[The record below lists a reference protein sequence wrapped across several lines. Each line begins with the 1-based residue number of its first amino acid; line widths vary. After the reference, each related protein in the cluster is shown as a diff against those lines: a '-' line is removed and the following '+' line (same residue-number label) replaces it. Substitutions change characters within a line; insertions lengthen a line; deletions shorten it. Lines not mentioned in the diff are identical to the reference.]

1 MLYLDYA
8 KKVEEGYIL
17 NFFADSEDD
26 IKEVS
31 GGKEFIT
38 KNGTNYGAPL
48 PSSTVVITMPDK
60 SRKTYI
66 LDDGNNWVV
75 GGEPSG
81 AVVEANVETTD
92 NDEELVSLKV
102 GDKAYKNSKMIP
114 CKSTVLPS
122 DEALRGVEYNEK
134 VYRIPTGMI
143 PSNSTALVTGG
154 VVENAEYNGEI
165 YNIGGFNKKFYQK
178 IVLAISDTPSYS
190 GGVYQYDITRVTCHD
205 GRGYTNYE
213 NDKDIATFLGPQLS
227 NENNIYVIEN
237 HYYVVVE
244 SDYGASILKDI
255 YSSIYFWIVGNE
267 NKVFLF
273 DPMFIGNLSSND
285 GKISYNDQTDVT
297 ERTYMCLLLTYNYDM
312 SDRSLRNFD
321 NRGNPIIDVKF
332 DMNNAIIRVDT
343 LQNDQIVRN
352 EYNFIT
358 LTSTVTELGPLGG
371 DGLVPYTGTAVPGT
385 DLKQVEYKGTVYNV
399 GGGLIPYT
407 GEEAATEDLN
417 KVEYNGT
424 VYNIGGSSK
433 PIVYVRID
441 DPTNYVDPVRP
452 LNNDGSIMSK
462 DDYLALVGQYESG
475 AIDIRFFADTT
486 NDITYNVLESR
497 QETLCNVIQNK
508 SLIIAVPKEVTIDGS
523 TFAVCKM
530 IEIKYI
536 PYEG

>member
-26 IKEVS
+26 IEEVS

-81 AVVEANVETTD
+81 AVVEANVATTD
-92 NDEELVSLKV
+92 QDEELVSLKV
-102 GDKAYKNSKMIP
+102 GDKTYKNSKMIP
-114 CKSTVLPS
+114 YESTVLPS

-134 VYRIPTGMI
+134 VYRIPTGMTPAI
-143 PSNSTALVTGG
+143 STALVTGG

-178 IVLAISDTPSYS
+178 IVLVTSNAPSYS
-190 GGVYQYDITRVTCHD
+190 DGLYQYDITRVTCHD

-213 NDKDIATFLGPQLS
+213 NDKDIVTFLGQQLI
-227 NENNIYVIEN
+227 NENNIYVMEN

-244 SDYGASILKDI
+244 NDYAPPMLKDI
-255 YSSIYFWIVGNE
+255 YSSRYFWIVSNE

-273 DPMFIGNLSSND
+273 DPMFIGYLSSND
-285 GKISYNDQTDVT
+285 GKISYNGQTDVT
-297 ERTYMCLLLTYNYDM
+297 EMTYRCLFVTYTYDM
-312 SDRSLRNFD
+312 SNRSLCNFD

-332 DMNNAIIRVDT
+332 DMDNSIIRIDT

-352 EYNFIT
+352 EYNFTT
-358 LTSTVTELGPLGG
+358 LNVSTSQLGSFG
-371 DGLVPYTGTAVPGT
+371 
-385 DLKQVEYKGTVYNV
+385 
-399 GGGLIPYT
+399 
-407 GEEAATEDLN
+407 
-417 KVEYNGT
+417 
-424 VYNIGGSSK
+424 GGSSGGVQ
-433 PIVYVRID
+433 IVVLQSTTPFINID
-441 DPTNYVDPVRP
+441 KECSVNFTNQEEYYALIDKYLSGQVIIRVKSSGSGGYYKMVDIVGAV
-452 LNNDGSIMSK
+452 DGRGTGATADLYYIEEEF
-462 DDYLALVGQYESG
+462 DDSLHKSY
-475 AIDIRFFADTT
+475 IRFI
-486 NDITYNVLESR
+486 NITPVYSE
-497 QETLCNVIQNK
+497 
-508 SLIIAVPKEVTIDGS
+508 
-523 TFAVCKM
+523 
-530 IEIKYI
+530 
-536 PYEG
+536 

>member
-26 IKEVS
+26 IEEVS

-81 AVVEANVETTD
+81 VAVEANVETTD

-114 CKSTVLPS
+114 YKSTVLPS
-122 DEALRGVEYNEK
+122 DEALQGVEYNEK
-134 VYRIPTGMI
+134 VYRIPTGMT
-143 PSNSTALVTGG
+143 PVDTSALVTGG

-165 YNIGGFNKKFYQK
+165 YNIGGFNKKFYQE
-178 IVLAISDTPSYS
+178 IVLVISDIPSYS
-190 GGVYQYDITRVTCHD
+190 DGVYQHDITRVTCHD
-205 GRGYTNYE
+205 GKGYTNYE
-213 NDKDIATFLGPQLS
+213 NDKDILTFLDQQLS
-227 NENNIYVIEN
+227 NENNIYVIKN
-237 HYYVVVE
+237 HYFVVVD
-244 SDYGASILKDI
+244 SGFSGSGPVLKDI
-255 YSSIYFWIVGNE
+255 YSPIYFWIAGNE
-267 NKVFLF
+267 NKIFLF
-273 DPMFIGNLSSND
+273 DPMFIGILSSNN
-285 GKISYNDQTDVT
+285 GKIAYMDQTIDAT
-297 ERTYMCLLLTYNYDM
+297 EMTCRCLFATYKYDM
-312 SDRSLRNFD
+312 SDRSLCNFD

-332 DMNNAIIRVDT
+332 DMDNSIIHIDT
-343 LQNDQIVRN
+343 LQNDQIVRT
-352 EYNFIT
+352 EYNFTT
-358 LTSTVTELGPLGG
+358 LTSTVTELGPWGG

-407 GEEAATEDLN
+407 GEEVATENLN

-424 VYNIGGSSK
+424 VYNVGGGSSGGVE
-433 PIVYVRID
+433 IVLLQSTTPFINID
-441 DPTNYVDPVRP
+441 KECSVNFTNQEEYYALIDKYLSGQVIIRVKSS
-452 LNNDGSIMSK
+452 GSGGYYKTI
-462 DDYLALVGQYESG
+462 DITG
-475 AIDIRFFADTT
+475 AIDGRGTGATADLYYIEEEFDDSLHKSYIRFI
-486 NDITYNVLESR
+486 NITPVYSE
-497 QETLCNVIQNK
+497 
-508 SLIIAVPKEVTIDGS
+508 
-523 TFAVCKM
+523 
-530 IEIKYI
+530 
-536 PYEG
+536 